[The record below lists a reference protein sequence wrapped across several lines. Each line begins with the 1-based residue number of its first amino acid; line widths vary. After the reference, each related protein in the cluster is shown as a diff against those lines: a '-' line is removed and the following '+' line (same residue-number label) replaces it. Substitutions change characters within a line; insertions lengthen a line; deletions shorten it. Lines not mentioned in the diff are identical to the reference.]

1 MEDIGILITKYYTE
15 LVLLI
20 YETKHINGEDLSDGE
35 VLDMIYDKAEEQHE
49 ILNQHTKNY
58 KNL

>member
-1 MEDIGILITKYYTE
+1 MEDIGIQITKYYTE

-35 VLDMIYDKAEEQHE
+35 VLDMIYDKAEKQHKL
-49 ILNQHTKNY
+49 LNKYTDA
-58 KNL
+58 

>member
-1 MEDIGILITKYYTE
+1 MEDIGIQITKYYTE

-35 VLDMIYDKAEEQHE
+35 VLDMIYDKAEEQHKL
-49 ILNQHTKNY
+49 LNKRTKNY
-58 KNL
+58 KNF

>member
-1 MEDIGILITKYYTE
+1 MEDIGIQITKYYNE

-20 YETKHINGEDLSDGE
+20 YKTKHMDGEDLSDGE
-35 VLDMIYDKAEEQHE
+35 VLDMIYDKAEEQQE
-49 ILNQHTKNY
+49 FLNKRIKNY

>member
-1 MEDIGILITKYYTE
+1 MEDIGIQITKYYNE

-49 ILNQHTKNY
+49 LLNKRIKNY

>member
-1 MEDIGILITKYYTE
+1 MEDVGIQITKYYTE

-49 ILNQHTKNY
+49 ILKQHTKNY

>member
-1 MEDIGILITKYYTE
+1 MENIAIQITKYYNE

-49 ILNQHTKNY
+49 ILNKHIKNY